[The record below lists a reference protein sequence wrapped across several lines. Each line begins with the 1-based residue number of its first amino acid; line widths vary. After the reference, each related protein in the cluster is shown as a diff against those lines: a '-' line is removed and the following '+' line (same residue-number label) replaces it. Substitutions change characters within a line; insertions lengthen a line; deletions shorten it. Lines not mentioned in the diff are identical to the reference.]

1 MTVVQLRKALEER
14 GLDTKGLKAALVQRY
29 QKALD
34 NDAKNSAPADAGD
47 DADKPAADDAV
58 DVGDAKPDSAAAM
71 DDDAVSLG
79 GDDKDDLG
87 DAPEYASTEQQAQ
100 ARLADSDRS
109 GRPADD
115 AGDRDRSKSRERSP
129 PGQASKS
136 QLEPDR
142 KNAEGATAENG
153 PKLFCAICGERGHRF
168 KACPPH
174 PRLRDSQG
182 RVPHLRR
189 CVAQDVLVPAAQ
201 DRSRPRV
208 PHLQEEGARA
218 PQLPG

>member
-1 MTVVQLRKALEER
+1 MSASSMTVVQLRKALEER

-87 DAPEYASTEQQAQ
+87 DAPEYQAE
-100 ARLADSDRS
+100 ARMSDSDRS
-109 GRPADD
+109 GRLADG

-153 PKLFCAICGERGHRF
+153 PKLFWPDIPRHSPRGSPR
-168 KACPPH
+168 ACLRQDRGSSPRSGRTESRSPA
-174 PRLRDSQG
+174 RLRSSLQAG
-182 RVPHLRR
+182 SRVLRVMTR
-189 CVAQDVLVPAAQ
+189 MSSTHGPT
-201 DRSRPRV
+201 P
-208 PHLQEEGARA
+208 P
-218 PQLPG
+218 